1 MTEPERETL
10 LANALAEFLDRR
22 ARGEDLDAA
31 AFCSA
36 HPLLAPDLQLQIQ
49 AAVEFDQLTEP
60 ELESP
65 PHEPLPESLSGF
77 RILRELGSGGM
88 GRVFLASDPRLGR
101 EVAVKTLKPAFLAD
115 PSLRLR
121 FLDEARAMARIAHP
135 NVVRIY
141 ELGAETEQP
150 HFVMEYVPGAP
161 LTQAARRLDLRARI
175 EIFRK
180 VVAAVEF
187 LHANGILHR
196 DLKPAN
202 VLVDSNL
209 EPRLLDF
216 GLALPITDRQR
227 LTSPGQ
233 VLGTPAYL
241 SPEQAAGR
249 LDLDARS
256 DVFALGAVFYELLTG
271 ELPFPSQPLP
281 DQLQAIREHDPVLPR
296 KHAPTIPGALQNIC
310 LKALEKD
317 PADRYPSAMA
327 LREDL
332 DRFLAAEPVLAAPKT
347 YQRLLSAQR
356 QRHIDDLDSW
366 HRDHLISDAEYDS
379 LRRNYDRLIERDDSW
394 ILEARRLSLSQV
406 FLYLGAWLLIV
417 AAAIAVSLRVSGL
430 SGAPAIL
437 AVSAASAACAVSG
450 VRLWRQGNLRIGIAF
465 LLTLCALL
473 PLAALSAMTETG
485 LLATRVPAREWI
497 AAFPA
502 EDGWKPLTNAQLW
515 WAAALSLPVCLWLRR
530 FTASSVFSMAAAA
543 GLCAL
548 SLVTLLRMGWLEW
561 LEKDPGRF
569 YFHLLPIALL
579 FFLVAFLLERA
590 ARPLDSRYFYP
601 FSVALSYIALSGVA
615 LFHEPYAKWLQ
626 SAASWTRG
634 QIEYLFLIN
643 AAAYLTLQALCDRI
657 PTPQMRAVAK
667 AFRFVLPGHVLVSL
681 LLLAIA
687 ASAKP
692 QYQTEKRTFD
702 LLLPAAA
709 ATFVFLSIP
718 KQMKNFFVSGLL
730 FLAIGLVRLQ
740 QDLWRD
746 RGLWPV
752 ALLIL
757 GLLFMSVSAQFTR
770 VKLFIRRCC
779 NPRS

>member
-1 MTEPERETL
+1 
-10 LANALAEFLDRR
+10 
-22 ARGEDLDAA
+22 
-31 AFCSA
+31 
-36 HPLLAPDLQLQIQ
+36 
-49 AAVEFDQLTEP
+49 
-60 ELESP
+60 
-65 PHEPLPESLSGF
+65 
-77 RILRELGSGGM
+77 
-88 GRVFLASDPRLGR
+88 
-101 EVAVKTLKPAFLAD
+101 
-115 PSLRLR
+115 
-121 FLDEARAMARIAHP
+121 
-135 NVVRIY
+135 
-141 ELGAETEQP
+141 
-150 HFVMEYVPGAP
+150 MEYVQGES
-161 LTQAARRLDLRARI
+161 LTHASRRLQLRARI
-175 EIFRK
+175 ELFRK

-187 LHANGILHR
+187 LHANAILHR

-216 GLALPITDRQR
+216 GLALPIADRQR

-256 DVFALGAVFYELLTG
+256 DVFALGGMLYELLTG
-271 ELPFPSQPLP
+271 ELPFPSQALP
-281 DQLQAIREHDPVLPR
+281 AQLQAIREHDPVLPR
-296 KHAPTIPGALQNIC
+296 KHAPDIPGALQNIC
-310 LKALEKD
+310 LKALEKA
-317 PADRYPSAMA
+317 PENRYTSAQA

-332 DRFLAAEPVLAAPKT
+332 DRYLAGEPVLAAPGA
-347 YQRLLSAQR
+347 YQRILAGQR

-366 HRDHLISDAEYDS
+366 RRDHLISDAEHDS

-406 FLYLGAWLLIV
+406 LLYLGAWLLTV

-437 AVSAASAACAVSG
+437 AVAAASAACALAG
-450 VRLWRQGNLRIGIAF
+450 ARLWRQGNLRIGIAF
-465 LLTLCALL
+465 LLALCALL
-473 PLAALSAMTETG
+473 PLAALAAMTESG
-485 LLATRVPAREWI
+485 LFAARVAGREWI

-515 WAAALSLPVCLWLRR
+515 WASAFSLPLCLWLRR
-530 FTASSVFSMAAAA
+530 FTSSSVFSMAAAA

-561 LEKDPGRF
+561 MAKDPGRF
-569 YFHLLPIALL
+569 YFHLLPVSLI
-579 FFLVAFLLERA
+579 FFFVAFGLERA
-590 ARPLDSRYFYP
+590 VRPLDSRYFYP
-601 FSVALSYIALSGVA
+601 FAVGFSYIALSGVA
-615 LFHEPYAKWLQ
+615 LFHEPYAEWLK
-626 SAASWTRG
+626 AAAPWTRG

-643 AAAYLTLQALCDRI
+643 AAAYFALQAICDRI
-657 PTPQMRAVAK
+657 PTPQMRAVSK

-687 ASAKP
+687 AAAKP
-692 QYQTEKRTFD
+692 EYQAEKRTFD

-709 ATFVFLSIP
+709 AGFVFLSIP
-718 KQMKNFFVSGLL
+718 KQMKNFLVSGLL

-746 RGLWPV
+746 SGLWPLAV
-752 ALLIL
+752 LIL
-757 GLLFMSVSAQFTR
+757 GLLLMGVAAQYTR
-770 VKLFIRRCC
+770 VKLFLRR
-779 NPRS
+779 S